1 MTADGLNNAW
11 PVAAVAMDAVVRSC
25 SHEEAGLS
33 YRDGSLC
40 VSNARADAK
49 PDREQEHED
58 RLCDSSH
65 QHAIHLDFDFEPKL
79 LGIKA
84 SSITISATDI

>member
-11 PVAAVAMDAVVRSC
+11 PVAAVAVVAVAGSC

-33 YRDGSLC
+33 YRDGRLRI
-40 VSNARADAK
+40 SNAGADAK
-49 PDREQEHED
+49 PNREQEHDD
-58 RLCDSSH
+58 RLYDSS
-65 QHAIHLDFDFEPKL
+65 QPHAIHLDLDFEPKL

-84 SSITISATDI
+84 SSITISATD